1 MWQNILKAP
10 ITIGRTRIGMKP
22 FPEDEEEDCC
32 ENAKNRW
39 KIYII
44 RKYTA
49 AGTVQYNVEGFKE
62 KYNYDFDVDNG
73 GDCIK
78 LYDVSD
84 NTYAAKKYDCET
96 FKLFLERHRDGI
108 KGEILDEWNKCEGR

>member
-44 RKYTA
+44 RKFKINMYH
-49 AGTVQYNVEGFKE
+49 NIERFKE
-62 KYNYDFDVDNG
+62 KYNRDFDVDNDE
-73 GDCIK
+73 DCIK
-78 LYDVSD
+78 IYNMSN
-84 NTYAAKKYDCET
+84 NTYAAKKYDCGT